1 MKVQRLSR
9 NRVRVISN
17 HMETGDICIL
27 SILCLPLLCITHR
40 DMEDK
45 KYKLYSLSDDTGI
58 RYIGITKQKLSSRVS
73 GHMASC
79 KQAFKNKKSRH
90 HRHCWVK
97 SLLDKNQV
105 PIVHLLNSFNTSEE
119 VKQAEIETI
128 DEYKKLGYNLVNA
141 TSGGDG
147 IRDYKFTEE
156 YLETVSNKVDQYD
169 LQGTLINTF
178 KSLSD
183 ASLTVTGDKK
193 NNGKISGVTKGKHG
207 RRTAFGYVWR
217 IHGEP
222 FDKYPVT
229 PQWNVT
235 EAQRKAISKRQLEN
249 NVMKDKIGL
258 LNSTSKPI
266 VILNTDD
273 IIITITESVR
283 EVKEVINLSKSCIE
297 KMLKMNK
304 EVAGYKLAYANKD
317 IVQSLQKCKS
327 STLLTFVGQKMHLE
341 VGA

>member
-45 KYKLYSLSDDTGI
+45 KYKLYSLSDDTGV
-58 RYIGITKQKLSSRVS
+58 RYIGITQQRLSSRVS

-90 HRHCWVK
+90 HRHCWIK

-105 PIVHLLNSFNTSEE
+105 PIVQLLNSFDTAEE
-119 VKQAEIETI
+119 IKQAEIKTI
-128 DEYKKLGYNLVNA
+128 DEYKELGYNLVNGTA
-141 TSGGDG
+141 GGDG
-147 IRDYKFTEE
+147 IRDYKFTDE

-169 LQGTLINTF
+169 LDGTLINTF

-183 ASLTVTGDKK
+183 ASLTITGDKK

-207 RRTAFGYVWR
+207 RRSAYGYVWR

-266 VILNTDD
+266 VILNTDNT
-273 IIITITESVR
+273 IITITESVR
-283 EVKEVINLSKSCIE
+283 EVKEIINLSKSCIE

>member
-1 MKVQRLSR
+1 
-9 NRVRVISN
+9 
-17 HMETGDICIL
+17 
-27 SILCLPLLCITHR
+27 
-40 DMEDK
+40 MEDR
-45 KYKLYSLSDDTGI
+45 KYKLYSLSDDTGV
-58 RYIGITKQKLSSRVS
+58 RYIGITQQRLSSRVS

-90 HRHCWVK
+90 HRHCWIK
-97 SLLDKNQV
+97 SLLDKNQI
-105 PIVHLLNSFNTSEE
+105 PIVQLLNSFDTAEE
-119 VKQAEIETI
+119 VKQAEIKTI
-128 DEYKKLGYNLVNA
+128 DEYKELGYNLVNGTA
-141 TSGGDG
+141 GGDG
-147 IRDYKFTEE
+147 IRDYKFTNE

-169 LQGTLINTF
+169 LDGTLINTF

-183 ASLTVTGDKK
+183 ASLTITGDKK

-207 RRTAFGYVWR
+207 RRSAYGYVWR

-249 NVMKDKIGL
+249 NVMKDKTGL